1 LRLVYDVKGWLFLCL
16 GSYAFGLFTVL
27 RLQSN
32 FVEAESWGWFCYDH
46 VNGGSCYDQLIVV
59 AAGYF
64 VLGLVCLVGVLCL
77 FVVRLVYMRD

>member
-1 LRLVYDVKGWLFLCL
+1 
-16 GSYAFGLFTVL
+16 
-27 RLQSN
+27 
-32 FVEAESWGWFCYDH
+32 VEAESWGWFCYDH